1 LGINA
6 INNNNN
12 NNKVKV
18 EIEKER
24 NPRSINKQE
33 ETPQE
38 YVYGRRGL

>member
-1 LGINA
+1 VSS
-6 INNNNN
+6 NN

-38 YVYGRRGL
+38 YIYMGEEGYESDL